1 MVLSWLKIRFN
12 SPNLALK
19 AVNGLAPLISLR
31 DCGCLPGHIQWIQGW
46 EYNLA
51 GPASLLTFFFFPIET
66 KRRERLEN
74 VGSFRFL
81 EKDRLRKCSYF
92 GEQKRRR
99 WRDCASLRGYLSC
112 CCYLRLQILSYS
124 FQCIAFPPTYVS
136 SGWGSVICNQE
147 SYSTGPNL
155 PFQSYLQLLTF
166 LNP

>member
-1 MVLSWLKIRFN
+1 MVWPRWFPSGTVAVF
-12 SPNLALK
+12 LALS
-19 AVNGLAPLISLR
+19 NGYKDGNTTWLGQHPSL
-31 DCGCLPGHIQWIQGW
+31 H
-46 EYNLA
+46 
-51 GPASLLTFFFFPIET
+51 FFFFPIET